1 MKAPSDKGFKGLVVK
16 EDNSPNS
23 YWVRVDQ
30 SEIRR
35 NRKHLFEL
43 HSNYSDNDKVESGL
57 PSFEETDEVNDQ
69 SKGGDSSQEKITPE
83 GEQNSAESS
92 ILNRDDN
99 EEETSNIGDESET
112 TPIVNEQESTPVK
125 VSSRGRILKPP
136 KRYDDVY

>member
-43 HSNYSDNDKVESGL
+43 HSNYSDNDNVEIGL
-57 PSFEETDEVNDQ
+57 PSFEKTDDVAKPLVNDQ
-69 SKGGDSSQEKITPE
+69 SKNGNSSKEKITPE
-83 GEQNSAESS
+83 GEQNTAES
-92 ILNRDDN
+92 
-99 EEETSNIGDESET
+99 
-112 TPIVNEQESTPVK
+112 
-125 VSSRGRILKPP
+125 
-136 KRYDDVY
+136 